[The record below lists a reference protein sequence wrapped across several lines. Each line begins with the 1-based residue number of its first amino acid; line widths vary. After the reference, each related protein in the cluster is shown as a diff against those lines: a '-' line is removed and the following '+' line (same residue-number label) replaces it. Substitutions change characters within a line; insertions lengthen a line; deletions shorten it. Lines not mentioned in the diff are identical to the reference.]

1 MNFDRMKAFQERLV
15 NWRIPGSDCMIVKDG
30 KEIYRY
36 MTGWAD
42 KESGRKMS
50 GDELYY
56 FWSAS
61 KVITC
66 SLGLRLHEEGL
77 FAMNDPLYEYMPEF
91 RNMTVRKK
99 IDGRDEI
106 VPAEKPILVKH
117 LFNMTAGFDYNL
129 NTPAVKAVGEATD
142 GKYPTR
148 EVAKAIAESPLCF
161 EPGTHWQY
169 SLCHDVL
176 GALIGV
182 IAGKRMRDYAKEV
195 LFDPLGM
202 NDTCYNLPDE
212 AKMKRL
218 ATQYNYRDDLGKY
231 LPTNNT
237 CGHILGSEYDSGGA
251 GIVSGCADYMKFA
264 YTMAN
269 GGTSTDGYRYLSPAS
284 VDLMRMNTLN
294 DDLMRDFNWSQM
306 VGYGYGCGVRTMV
319 DPAKAGALSPCGEF
333 GWGGAAGVWVIID
346 PDNRLALVYT
356 QHMLNNQEN
365 FISPRIRNIL
375 YGCM

>member
-15 NWRIPGSDCMIVKDG
+15 NWRIPGNDCMIVKDG
-30 KEIYRY
+30 EEIYRY

-42 KESGRKMS
+42 EESGRKMS

-99 IDGRDEI
+99 INGRDEI

-169 SLCHDVL
+169 SLCHDV
-176 GALIGV
+176 
-182 IAGKRMRDYAKEV
+182 
-195 LFDPLGM
+195 
-202 NDTCYNLPDE
+202 
-212 AKMKRL
+212 
-218 ATQYNYRDDLGKY
+218 
-231 LPTNNT
+231 
-237 CGHILGSEYDSGGA
+237 
-251 GIVSGCADYMKFA
+251 
-264 YTMAN
+264 
-269 GGTSTDGYRYLSPAS
+269 
-284 VDLMRMNTLN
+284 
-294 DDLMRDFNWSQM
+294 
-306 VGYGYGCGVRTMV
+306 
-319 DPAKAGALSPCGEF
+319 
-333 GWGGAAGVWVIID
+333 
-346 PDNRLALVYT
+346 
-356 QHMLNNQEN
+356 
-365 FISPRIRNIL
+365 
-375 YGCM
+375 